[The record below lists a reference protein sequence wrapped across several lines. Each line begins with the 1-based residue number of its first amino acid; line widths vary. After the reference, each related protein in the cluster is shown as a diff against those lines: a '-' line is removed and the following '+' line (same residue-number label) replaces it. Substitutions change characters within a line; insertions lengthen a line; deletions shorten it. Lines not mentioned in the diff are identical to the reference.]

1 MENSQNPGNRMKVVY
16 LAASSDISGGQRVL
30 FQQSEAL
37 AGRGHTVTIVCP
49 DPPPTW
55 FPLQRTRWEMSSVA
69 RSNAL
74 PEADIC
80 VATYW
85 TTVRPATIHF
95 SGPIF
100 HLCQGYEADFS
111 FNAPLLR
118 DIEAAYAQHTH
129 KLTVSPHVAQRLEA
143 VGHSPVTY
151 VGQTFDPAAFP
162 PPEQRP
168 FDRHP
173 PTILLIGIFEA
184 EVKGIREGLSALA
197 GLRASGTP
205 FHLHRISTWPLCQ
218 EEQAVFAADTYRF
231 RLSPSQMAQ
240 AYGSADLLIGP
251 SHPEEGFGLPVLEA
265 LSSGLP
271 LLLSDTPGHRHI
283 AGTAAHYFP
292 CGDISGLRFSA
303 KRLLENGQLRA
314 ELSAKGPGQAARFRT
329 ETVADRLIDVFTKAL
344 TP

>member
-1 MENSQNPGNRMKVVY
+1 MNIVY
-16 LAASSDISGGQRVL
+16 IAASSDISGGQRVI

-37 AGRGHTVTIVCP
+37 AARGHGVTIVCP
-49 DPPPTW
+49 DPPPSW
-55 FPLQRTRWEMSSVA
+55 FPLQRTRWETSSVE
-69 RSNAL
+69 RSQAL

-85 TTVRPATIHF
+85 TTVLPAMSRF
-95 SGPIF
+95 SGPLF

-111 FNAPLLR
+111 FNAPRLQ
-118 DIEAAYAQHTH
+118 DIKTAYRQQTR
-129 KLTVSPHVAQRLEA
+129 KLAISPHVAQRLKA
-143 VGHSPVTY
+143 AGHTPVTC
-151 VGQTFDPAAFP
+151 VGQTFDPAEFP
-162 PPEQRP
+162 PPRPRP

-173 PTILLIGIFEA
+173 PTLLLVGIFEA

-197 GLRASGTP
+197 CLRATGTP

-218 EEQAVFAADTYRF
+218 EEQSLFPADAYRT
-231 RLSPSQMAQ
+231 RLSPSQMAR
-240 AYGSADLLIGP
+240 AYRDADLLIGP

-271 LLLSDTPGHRHI
+271 TLLSDTPGHRHI
-283 AGTAAHYFP
+283 AGPAAEYFP
-292 CGDISGLRFSA
+292 CGDISGLHLSA
-303 KRLLENGQLRA
+303 KRLLENRRLRA

-329 ETVADRLIDVFTKAL
+329 ADVADRLIDAFTKAL